1 MSDEDSVSSEA
12 SFETEGSLL
21 AESNSSGNIEQS
33 NNLNEQPNA
42 ATNNTNDELSAYELM
57 QKENIRQAINNN
69 TCQTWGKVITLHL
82 TVIIAYFGLKI
93 RNRFFQTLV
102 SKLALPL
109 Y

>member
-21 AESNSSGNIEQS
+21 AESNSSGNVDD
-33 NNLNEQPNA
+33 LNEQPNA
-42 ATNNTNDELSAYELM
+42 ATNNTNDDLSAYELM
-57 QKENIRQAINNN
+57 QKENIRKAINNN
-69 TCQTWGKVITLHL
+69 TCQTWGKVTTPHL